1 MFKFRIRPGLQKRFI
16 KTLEQKY
23 QKLSPID
30 HILSRPDSYIGSIQP
45 ILQKNFIFKG
55 EQITRKEFPIIPGLY
70 RIIDEILMNAVDNHH
85 REGTGTNLLKIDIK
99 KDVISIWNNG
109 KSIPIELHKE
119 EKIYIP
125 EMVFG
130 HLLTSSNF
138 DDQGTFL

>member
-99 KDVISIWNNG
+99 KRRKYTYQRWSLAICLQVRILMIKVRFFSI
-109 KSIPIELHKE
+109 
-119 EKIYIP
+119 
-125 EMVFG
+125 
-130 HLLTSSNF
+130 HL
-138 DDQGTFL
+138 